1 MAQKCIL
8 IITDGIGHNPS
19 ERFNAFAAAS
29 KPCYERLFAEVPHT
43 LIRTSG
49 LAVGLPDGQ
58 MGNSEVGHMCIGS
71 GVIIYQSLVRI
82 NQALA
87 DGSLAQNANLQ
98 AFLSSVKRV
107 HIIGLYSD
115 GGVHS
120 HLSHF
125 KGLASICKKAG
136 KEVFAHAITD
146 GRDVKP
152 RTAIEFIKDL
162 EHFCAANAVN
172 FASVSGRFYAM
183 DRDKRYERVKEYYE
197 ALFGRAL
204 RVDNFSEYV
213 EKSCD
218 EGVTDEFIKPA
229 ISVDFRGL
237 EQDDGL
243 LFINFRND
251 RMKQIVAA
259 LTSAEFSEFKREFV
273 LENAITMTNYDD
285 KFTLPV
291 LFEKLELNDTLANI
305 ISLAN
310 LTQLHTAETEKYAHI
325 TFFLNG
331 GKEECVRGETRVLV
345 PSPKVKTYDEKPEM
359 SAFEVCEAVLAGIER
374 GEDFIVVNFA
384 NGDMVGHTGDFNA
397 AVKAVEAVDTCLGK
411 IVEAARA
418 KNYGFIITSD
428 HGNCEAMRDENGN
441 ALTNHTTFDVF
452 AFVEAEGVGFKD
464 VCASGACVADN
475 VSNDGALGDGN
486 ALADSFSST
495 DNVSTDGV
503 RADGIPKLK
512 ENLGLSNIAA
522 TVLKIMGLP
531 KPKEMNEALF

>member
-19 ERFNAFAAAS
+19 ERFNAFAAAH
-29 KPCYERLFAEVPHT
+29 KPCYERLFKEVPHT
-43 LIRTSG
+43 LIHTSG

-87 DGSLAQNANLQ
+87 DGSLAQNANLR
-98 AFLSSVKRV
+98 AFLASVRRV

-120 HLSHF
+120 HLTHF
-125 KGLASICKKAG
+125 KGLARLCKNAG

-152 RTAIEFIKDL
+152 RTGIEFMGDL
-162 EHFCAANAVN
+162 EHFCAAEGVN
-172 FASVSGRFYAM
+172 LASVSGRFYAM

-197 ALFGRAL
+197 ALFGKAL
-204 RVDNFSEYV
+204 RVENFSEYV
-213 EKSCD
+213 KKSCD
-218 EGVTDEFIKPA
+218 SGVTDEFIKPA
-229 ISVDFRGL
+229 ISVDFQGL
-237 EQDDGL
+237 QKGDGL
-243 LFINFRND
+243 LFVNFRND
-251 RMKQIVAA
+251 RMKQLVAA
-259 LTSAEFSEFKREFV
+259 LTSVEFSEFEREFV
-273 LENAITMTNYDD
+273 LQNALTMTNYDD

-291 LFEKLELNDTLANI
+291 LFEPLALNDTLANV
-305 ISLAN
+305 ISRAG

-331 GKEECVRGETRVLV
+331 GKEDSVRGETRVLV

-359 SAFEVCEAVLAGIER
+359 SAFPVCEAVLAGIER

-384 NGDMVGHTGDFNA
+384 NGDMVGHTGDFAA

-411 IVEAARA
+411 IVAAARA
-418 KNYGFIITSD
+418 HNYGFIITSD
-428 HGNCEAMRDENGN
+428 HGNCEAMQDEQGN

-452 AFVEAEGVGFKD
+452 AFVEAQGVS
-464 VCASGACVADN
+464 V
-475 VSNDGALGDGN
+475 
-486 ALADSFSST
+486 
-495 DNVSTDGV
+495 
-503 RADGIPKLK
+503 LK
-512 ENLGLSNIAA
+512 ANLGLSNIAA
-522 TVLKIMGLP
+522 SVLKIMGLSIP
-531 KPKEMNEALF
+531 KQMNEALF